1 MRHFRFQQC
10 RSRDPQFCQQALAVL
25 SLWHSHSFNPPRVE
39 PAVPPVLEL
48 EAGFFDR
55 WNSVELKQKLHRA
68 SVFLEILLPCWMLG
82 NCPNV
87 PTKDSAGSKNYQV
100 GQLVPFLLEK
110 DDVPNQRWFL
120 TQVTSSFFFETS
132 TNNSSERLQVGKEN
146 AWHTNHSRAR
156 TDTLIWSTHFF
167 PAEKKATEEEFDA
180 KVSRRF
186 PRLWTPWFSGYI
198 SFLGGPASDRALC
211 CF

>member
-120 TQVTSSFFFETS
+120 TQVTSSFFLKL
-132 TNNSSERLQVGKEN
+132 LQTTLLKDFKLVKKTHGTPTIAEPALTLWYEAHTFFQQRRRPQRRNLMQKLVGDSPDFGHHDFRVIYLF
-146 AWHTNHSRAR
+146 W
-156 TDTLIWSTHFF
+156 
-167 PAEKKATEEEFDA
+167 
-180 KVSRRF
+180 
-186 PRLWTPWFSGYI
+186 
-198 SFLGGPASDRALC
+198 GGPASDRALC